1 MSRFLLE
8 IPHDSDKVA
17 CNKAIRFLLESGSH
31 FLSNA
36 DWGCADGDH
45 RALLIV
51 DVESREDAQAIVPP
65 ALRADARVVRLIK
78 FVVDPGDGKIRQQAG

>member
-17 CNKAIRFLLESGSH
+17 CNRAIRIVLESGSH

-45 RALLIV
+45 RALLVV
-51 DVESREDAQAIVPP
+51 DVESREEAQAILPP
-65 ALRADARVVRLIK
+65 ALRAGARIVRLIK
-78 FVVDPGDGKIRQQAG
+78 FVVDPGDGKVRQQAG